1 MEVSGFIAIY
11 YFNWQ
16 KIWAHYQLPLCTR
29 GICPL
34 FEPLL
39 IRKMRKAVDFWLWY
53 PGIGMKGA
61 VIVGGRKQY
70 RIRLRG
76 RLSTKQEGAP

>member
-1 MEVSGFIAIY
+1 
-11 YFNWQ
+11 
-16 KIWAHYQLPLCTR
+16 
-29 GICPL
+29 
-34 FEPLL
+34 
-39 IRKMRKAVDFWLWY
+39 MRKAVDFWLWY